1 MPEADCN
8 GFWNTKKGAA
18 YAAPVLNLGLRAYLC
33 VDLLFLAALFCG
45 FLCWSFLHL
54 FLLLWSVFLILAS
67 QHLEAVAN
75 HSR

>member
-33 VDLLFLAALFCG
+33 VDLLFLAALFRG
-45 FLCWSFLHL
+45 FLC
-54 FLLLWSVFLILAS
+54 
-67 QHLEAVAN
+67 
-75 HSR
+75 